1 MLDYSFSY
9 GDLEIFL
16 LILVRV
22 ASFIFICPFFGGN
35 QTPNMVKIGFSLFLS
50 IILYGAVPI
59 VVPDYN
65 TIVGYTVI
73 VLKEVMVGFLIGYS
87 VQICEMISAFAGTVA
102 DMQIGLSMVNIFDPN
117 TNEQV
122 TITGSL
128 YSQIITMMLILTG
141 MYQYIIKALVDTFT
155 LIPVNGAVINTDR
168 MLAAILEF
176 MRDYI
181 VIGFRI
187 CLPVFVIT
195 FITNII
201 LGVLAKV
208 SPQMN
213 MFAVGIQIKII
224 IGLLIMFVTVTMLND
239 ASNFIFLK
247 MKELMEQFVYSMQS
261 GG

>member
-1 MLDYSFSY
+1 MISYDFSY

-22 ASFIFICPFFGGN
+22 TSFVFVCPFFGGR
-35 QTPNMVKIGFSLFLS
+35 QTPNLVKIGFSMLLSVMLFGTAPFS
-50 IILYGAVPI
+50 P
-59 VVPDYN
+59 PEYN
-65 TIVGYTVI
+65 TVMGFTVI
-73 VLKEVMVGFLIGYS
+73 VLKEILAGFLIGYA
-87 VQICEMISAFAGTVA
+87 VQICELIASFAGTIV

-128 YSQIITMMLILTG
+128 YSQVLTMMLILTG
-141 MYQYIIKALVDTFT
+141 MYQHILRALADTFT
-155 LIPVNGAVINTDR
+155 LIPVNSAVINSD
-168 MLAAILEF
+168 MLLESILKF

-187 CLPVFVIT
+187 CLPIFIIT
-195 FITNII
+195 FITNVV

-213 MFAVGIQIKII
+213 MFAVGIQLKMLTGLAVIFFTL
-224 IGLLIMFVTVTMLND
+224 GLLPTFADLIFTEAKKITVLFVEAM
-239 ASNFIFLK
+239 I
-247 MKELMEQFVYSMQS
+247 
-261 GG
+261 

>member
-1 MLDYSFSY
+1 MISYDFSY

-22 ASFIFICPFFGGN
+22 TSFVFVCPFFGGR
-35 QTPNMVKIGFSLFLS
+35 QTPNLVKIGFSMLLSMMLFGTAPFS
-50 IILYGAVPI
+50 P
-59 VVPDYN
+59 PEYN
-65 TIVGYTVI
+65 TVMGFTVI
-73 VLKEVMVGFLIGYS
+73 VLKEILAGFLIGYA
-87 VQICEMISAFAGTVA
+87 VQICELIASFAGTIV

-128 YSQIITMMLILTG
+128 YSQVLTMMLILTG
-141 MYQYIIKALVDTFT
+141 MYQHILRALADTFT
-155 LIPVNGAVINTDR
+155 LIPVNSAVINSD
-168 MLAAILEF
+168 MLLESILKF

-187 CLPVFVIT
+187 CLPIFIIT
-195 FITNII
+195 FITNVV

-213 MFAVGIQIKII
+213 MFAVGIQIKIV
-224 IGLLIMFVTVTMLND
+224 IGLMIMFVTVSMLND
-239 ASNFIFLK
+239 ASNFVFIN
-247 MKELMEQFVYSMQS
+247 MKELMENFVYSMQQS
-261 GG
+261 G